1 MESTHKAELR
11 AMIEKKLEAV
21 KKDIAAYKRNAGPV
35 VPDNAIGRLTRM
47 EAINSQVINE
57 AALRKAQ
64 AALIKLERALTKVDQ
79 PDFGQCRE
87 CEEPIPLARLMILPE
102 ADLCVRCAEALGG
115 VAVAIAARRR
125 CRNSR

>member
-64 AALIKLERALTKVDQ
+64 AALIKLERALTKIDH

-115 VAVAIAARRR
+115 
-125 CRNSR
+125 